1 MAARPDPVTS
11 RFPGGPGPAAT
22 ARPPTAA
29 PAAPTAPTAP
39 APPAWAAPPAAPD
52 PPAPPGTAPAVAIEF
67 RRYRKMR
74 RFVTRTFLQALWWD
88 VFLALPGLSRFRR
101 PAADRYRR
109 IARRYRALAI
119 EMGGVLIK
127 LGQFLSTRVDLLPA
141 AVIGELAG
149 LQDEVPPHPLPGIVR
164 QLEEDLG
171 RPLAEVFPWFEAE
184 PVGAASL
191 AQVHRAR
198 LPSGERV
205 VVKALRPGIE
215 VLVETDL
222 AATSLA
228 IRLLKLWRRLRRR
241 VDLDRLDRE
250 FRTVTR
256 RELDLLAEG
265 GNAERFA
272 RDFAGDSRVHVPR
285 VFWEQS
291 ARRTLT
297 LEDAGY
303 LKISGLAALE
313 EAGIDRAA
321 VARSLYQLYMRQI
334 FVHHFVHADPHPGN
348 LFIRPL
354 PLAGEAPF
362 LPGDAVP
369 ALPGGAFRP
378 FQIVFVDFGMV
389 AEVPERLRGALRE
402 YLIGL
407 GTRDAARV
415 VHSYV
420 LAGVLLPGA
429 DLRRLEQMHAALF
442 DRFWGVRIGDL
453 RDVALAE
460 ARGLLTEYRDLL
472 YEAPFQV
479 QVELLFVGRAVGLLA
494 GLSTQLNP
502 GFDPWAETLPFAEQ
516 LAAGELRSGWRELAG
531 DLRLQALALLSLP
544 RRLQSLLTRA
554 EQESLV
560 VHAAPSPETRRA
572 LERLDRG
579 VRRLT
584 WTIGAA
590 ALLLSGALLRAAT
603 PGDLLG
609 LCLMALAAPV
619 FLAGLVLGR

>member
-1 MAARPDPVTS
+1 VNRRS
-11 RFPGGPGPAAT
+11 
-22 ARPPTAA
+22 
-29 PAAPTAPTAP
+29 P
-39 APPAWAAPPAAPD
+39 APPASATRSGALEDDAAAASAPTAGGAAAPP
-52 PPAPPGTAPAVAIEF
+52 PAPGLKAPPSRVAPPSATIEF

-101 PAADRYRR
+101 PAAERYRR
-109 IARRYRALAI
+109 IARRYRALAV

-127 LGQFLSTRVDLLPA
+127 LGQYLSTRVDLLPE
-141 AVIGELAG
+141 AVIRELAG
-149 LQDEVPPHPLPGIVR
+149 LQDEVPPHAYAEIVR
-164 QLEEDLG
+164 QVEDDFG
-171 RPLAEVFPWFEAE
+171 RPLGEVFPWFEAE

-198 LPSGERV
+198 LPGGERV
-205 VVKALRPGIE
+205 VVKVLRPGIE
-215 VLVETDL
+215 LLVDTDL
-222 AATSLA
+222 AALSLA
-228 IRLLKLWRRLRRR
+228 IRLLKVWRRLRRR
-241 VDLDRLDRE
+241 VDLDRLDQE
-250 FRTVTR
+250 FRIVTH
-256 RELDLLAEG
+256 RELDLHAEG

-272 RDFAGDSRVHVPR
+272 RDFAGDSRVYLPR

-297 LEDAGY
+297 LEDVGY

-313 EAGIDRAA
+313 EAGIDRAE
-321 VARSLYQLYMRQI
+321 VARVLYQVYMRQI

-362 LPGDAVP
+362 APGDPVARP
-369 ALPGGAFRP
+369 AGGSSRP
-378 FQIVFVDFGMV
+378 FQVVFVDFGMV

-420 LAGVLLPGA
+420 QAGVLLPGA
-429 DLRRLEQMHAALF
+429 DLRRLEEMHAALF
-442 DRFWGVRIGDL
+442 DRFWGVRIGEL

-460 ARGLLTEYRDLL
+460 ARGLLIEYRDLL

-494 GLSTQLNP
+494 GLSTQLDP
-502 GFDPWAETLPFAEQ
+502 AFDPWAETLPFAVQ
-516 LAAGELRSGWRELAG
+516 MAAEELNRGWREVAG
-531 DLRLQALALLSLP
+531 EVRLQALTLLALP
-544 RRLQSLLTRA
+544 RQMQSLLTRA
-554 EQESLV
+554 EQGNLV
-560 VHAAPSPETRRA
+560 VQTTPSPEARRA
-572 LERLDRG
+572 RERLDRG

-584 WTIGAA
+584 WTIAA
-590 ALLLSGALLRAAT
+590 SALLLSGALLRAAA
-603 PGDLLG
+603 PASLLG
-609 LCLMALAAPV
+609 LGLMALAVVV